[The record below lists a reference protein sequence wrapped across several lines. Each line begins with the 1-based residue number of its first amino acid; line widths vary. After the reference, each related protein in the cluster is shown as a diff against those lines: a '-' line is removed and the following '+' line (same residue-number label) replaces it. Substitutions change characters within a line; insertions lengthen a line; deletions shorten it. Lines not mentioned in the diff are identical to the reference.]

1 MYKYVSWNGSFERT
15 WDKVQN
21 QKSNMIVLLQVSKVG
36 HDMKI
41 SYDTQIDIKQKQKK
55 IVVCTDEID

>member
-1 MYKYVSWNGSFERT
+1 MYKHVSWNGSFERT

-36 HDMKI
+36 NDMKI
-41 SYDTQIDIKQKQKK
+41 SYDTQIGIKQKQKQK
-55 IVVCTDEID
+55 NRCVYR